1 MMRTRRKKKWMLTS
15 PRSFKSSNFNNKPRV
30 LATRELNK
38 DAKTSTCN
46 SMMTM
51 RRTRKMKARRVK
63 RTKK

>member
-1 MMRTRRKKKWMLTS
+1 MRTRRRKNWMLTS
-15 PRSFKSSNFNNKPRV
+15 PKSYKSSNSNSKPRV

-38 DAKTSTCN
+38 DAKTSSTCN

-51 RRTRKMKARRVK
+51 RRTMKMKARRVK